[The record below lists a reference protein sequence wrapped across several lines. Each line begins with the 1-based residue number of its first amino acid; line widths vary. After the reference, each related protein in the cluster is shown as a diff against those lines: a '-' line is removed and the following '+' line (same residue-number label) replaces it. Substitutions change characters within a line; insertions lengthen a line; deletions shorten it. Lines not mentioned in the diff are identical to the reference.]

1 MSPIQQKVQQAI
13 DQFGNAIVFEV
24 IQAVTLSDADGA
36 YTSFEDAGMF
46 EHAECVEIMY
56 FDQD

>member
-13 DQFGNAIVFEV
+13 DQFGNAIVLEV
-24 IQAVTLSDADGA
+24 IEMVTLTDADGA
-36 YTSFEDAGMF
+36 FTSFEDAGML
-46 EHAECVEIMY
+46 EHAECLELMY

>member
-13 DQFGNAIVFEV
+13 DQFGNAIVLEV
-24 IQAVTLSDADGA
+24 IEMVTLTDADGA
-36 YTSFEDAGMF
+36 FTSFEDAGMF
-46 EHAECVEIMY
+46 EHAECLELMY

>member
-13 DQFGNAIVFEV
+13 DQFGKEIVLEV
-24 IQAVTLSDADGA
+24 IEMVTVTDADGA
-36 YTSFEDAGMF
+36 FTNFEDAGMF
-46 EHAECVEIMY
+46 AHAECVEIMY

>member
-13 DQFGNAIVFEV
+13 DQFGNAIVLEV
-24 IQAVTLSDADGA
+24 IEMVTLTDADGA
-36 YTSFEDAGMF
+36 FTSFEDTGMF
-46 EHAECVEIMY
+46 EHAECVELLY